1 MNSFTRNSVETFLR
15 LALMWATAAQQC
27 CNATKRRTRPSGLSG
42 ETSEAPR
49 RRHPNLLLPRDDWVA
64 GVVNSNY
71 GICQDI
77 NPFELRREVLP
88 DLAKRMIRD
97 VSRVSCALATLQLRQ
112 GFWQVVSSGRAE
124 LASGFGSL
132 TRAGRGTR
140 SAPEREARRAHGFQP
155 PLPYGRVM
163 TSKRWPSGSSK

>member
-1 MNSFTRNSVETFLR
+1 VLR
-15 LALMWATAAQQC
+15 SSRWRLDC
-27 CNATKRRTRPSGLSG
+27 
-42 ETSEAPR
+42 
-49 RRHPNLLLPRDDWVA
+49 LP
-64 GVVNSNY
+64 GVVRLELR
-71 GICQDI
+71 IHLDR
-77 NPFELRREVLP
+77 NPFELRREFLP

-140 SAPEREARRAHGFQP
+140 SAPEREARPSSWVPAAAAIRSRDDLQKVAFGVLEVDTTSPVVAIDFIGLG
-155 PLPYGRVM
+155 LPGISPVGELPV
-163 TSKRWPSGSSK
+163 TDSTEDFIEL